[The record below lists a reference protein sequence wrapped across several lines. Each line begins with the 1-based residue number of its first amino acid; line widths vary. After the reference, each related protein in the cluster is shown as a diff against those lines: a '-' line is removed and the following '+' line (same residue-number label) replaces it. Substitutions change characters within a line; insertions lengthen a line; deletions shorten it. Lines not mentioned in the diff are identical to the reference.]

1 MAGIAEVIK
10 SCLQRKSKFIK
21 IKNKLSR
28 YTIHELRAAAKLF
41 DIKAVGRKDELFNKI
56 NNHLNNKILLEDNL
70 IELERNAK
78 RRDDKK
84 PYRFNIIPELK
95 KGLENEIKENNEIIS
110 DLQNQFN
117 TMRNKDI
124 IELKKFLK
132 SKQITTAGNY
142 NEVKNKVKNY
152 FNKQVEIN
160 KKVKDETQ
168 KLIRDLS
175 CRNRVKKIGI
185 LTFLTYL

>member
-1 MAGIAEVIK
+1 MEGIAEVIK

-95 KGLENEIKENNEIIS
+95 KGLENEIKEKNEIIS

-124 IELKKFLK
+124 IELKN
-132 SKQITTAGNY
+132 S
-142 NEVKNKVKNY
+142 
-152 FNKQVEIN
+152 
-160 KKVKDETQ
+160 
-168 KLIRDLS
+168 
-175 CRNRVKKIGI
+175 
-185 LTFLTYL
+185 